1 MNVIKA
7 GTLAALAPFLLNGA
21 VKAEV
26 FLLPPSPADHSP
38 PTGYKGRLLA
48 KPIFVAQA
56 NPSVVAQVAPR
67 DGQPSNPPV
76 VRPPNYGRSAARAI
90 ADLQGDINGIDRVIE
105 KDDQNLVNQ
114 AEQNSRR
121 FKDFLRNR
129 QLQK

>member
-1 MNVIKA
+1 MNMLKA
-7 GTLAALAPFLLNGA
+7 GTLGALAPFLLNGA

-76 VRPPNYGRSAARAI
+76 VRPY
-90 ADLQGDINGIDRVIE
+90 GIDAAGQISDLELQRR
-105 KDDQNLVNQ
+105 KNNQ
-114 AEQNSRR
+114 QLNKGLE
-121 FKDFLRNR
+121 DHNR
-129 QLQK
+129 SQDAKLQEILDRSKK

>member
-76 VRPPNYGRSAARAI
+76 VRPYGRDAAGQI
-90 ADLQGDINGIDRVIE
+90 ADLEMRRRDAINELRQGLEDHNRSQDAKLQEILDRS
-105 KDDQNLVNQ
+105 K
-114 AEQNSRR
+114 
-121 FKDFLRNR
+121 K
-129 QLQK
+129 